1 MRECVRGGKL
11 AGTDGSRA
19 AAPRSPQGWKP
30 RCGYLSVREL
40 GLYLRVLTRSGAR
53 GGHVG
58 WTGLH
63 DCSCAGPLPARCA
76 PSSAGPGQPH
86 VRGLPVSA
94 SVALQLEDF
103 VRRHGPWTA
112 HNIDLGDGVTTMG
125 TRPVAEELALRRM
138 LQAATDLAGRPLHE
152 LRVLDLGCNEG
163 LFAIEFARHG
173 AEVVGI
179 EGREASLEKARFVQK
194 LLKLDRLQFH
204 CDDVRNLDEA
214 RYGRFDVVLCVGLLY
229 HLDEPDVMEF
239 IERMARVCDRVT
251 LLHTHISIAPK
262 VSCTWK
268 GHTYWGRHFLEHLP
282 DEDPTGAGWSSLDN
296 LSSFWL
302 TRASLCDVLPPP
314 GRPRE
319 SGPSAWRSWGRS
331 SPCSPTRAGRRRLH
345 SPCLLPT
352 SSA

>member
-1 MRECVRGGKL
+1 M
-11 AGTDGSRA
+11 
-19 AAPRSPQGWKP
+19 
-30 RCGYLSVREL
+30 
-40 GLYLRVLTRSGAR
+40 
-53 GGHVG
+53 
-58 WTGLH
+58 
-63 DCSCAGPLPARCA
+63 
-76 PSSAGPGQPH
+76 
-86 VRGLPVSA
+86 SA

-173 AEVVGI
+173 AAVVGI

-251 LLHTHISIAPK
+251 FLHTHISIAPK

-302 TRASLCDVLPPP
+302 TRASLCDVLMDTGFTTVSELRVPFIPWQPDDHVTLAAVRGPRVLVHSIP
-314 GRPRE
+314 GLDGAEWDRWPE
-319 SGPSAWRSWGRS
+319 
-331 SPCSPTRAGRRRLH
+331 RRRFTVHPGQKWYYPLYRR
-345 SPCLLPT
+345 LL
-352 SSA
+352 SALPPRLRGALRRVLRMGRARIGIWWARPGGFGRG